1 MRVLLDE
8 SVPRQL
14 ARYLVGHAVSTVP
27 RQGWAGLDNG
37 ELLDHASERFDVL
50 ITGDQ
55 GIQYQQ
61 NLARL
66 RIGVIVIVAPD
77 NRVRTITTMAPR
89 IAAALSHIG
98 RGELVRVVP

>member
-14 ARYLVGHAVSTVP
+14 ARFLTGHAVSTVP
-27 RQGWAGLDNG
+27 REGWAGLDNG

-66 RIGVIVIVAPD
+66 RMGVIVIVAPD
-77 NRVRTITTMAPR
+77 NRVRTITAMAPQ
-89 IAAALSHIG
+89 ISAVLGHID